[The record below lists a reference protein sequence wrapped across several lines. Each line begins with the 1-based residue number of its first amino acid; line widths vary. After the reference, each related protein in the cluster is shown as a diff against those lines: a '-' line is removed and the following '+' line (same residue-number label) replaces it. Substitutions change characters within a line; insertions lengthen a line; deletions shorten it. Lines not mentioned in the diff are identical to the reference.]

1 MLKGMY
7 SGSFDPVTIGH
18 LDIIERGALIFEKFY
33 IAVANTTK
41 KQYLFSKEERQE
53 MIKAITKHLKN
64 VEVVVCEELL
74 VDFAKKH
81 GIKYI
86 LRGLRAVTDFEY
98 ELQMADTNKVLN
110 PQIETIFLMADT
122 KYSYLSS
129 SIVKEVASYNGDIS
143 SFVSPLIEK
152 KIKNKFSVK

>member
-33 IAVANTTK
+33 IAVANTPK
-41 KQYLFSKEERQE
+41 KNYLFSKEERKE
-53 MIKAITKHLKN
+53 MIRAVTKHLKN
-64 VEVVVCEELL
+64 VEVVVCEQLL

-81 GIKYI
+81 DIKYI

-110 PQIETIFLMADT
+110 PEIETIFLMADT

-129 SIVKEVASYNGDIS
+129 SIVKEVASYNGDIQ
-143 SFVSPLIEK
+143 SFVSPLVEE
-152 KIKNKFSVK
+152 KIKNRFK